1 MGKKSREKRERQM
14 YRSDPAFAA
23 LVEGARKKFPKQLV
37 GDNEHLLVYR
47 ILGGLDDEAI
57 VDLLSYMQKIAFI
70 FNGRMLFRRDG
81 NDRLLLLSFLGQKE
95 ARYAQENI
103 AANWPEGPELEDVP
117 ETRGEGFGP
126 MSEGIYPEEI
136 GVQVADRVAKDPDA
150 LQVMLEGMLD
160 RPPGDYV
167 FDIPDEVKDRVRAAP
182 EERLKQQ
189 RPN

>member
-1 MGKKSREKRERQM
+1 MGRKSREKRERQT

-23 LVEGARKKFPKQLV
+23 LVEGARKKLPKQLV

-47 ILGGLDDEAI
+47 IPGGLDDEAI

-70 FNGRMLFRRDG
+70 CNARMLFRRDG
-81 NDRLLLLSFLGQKE
+81 DDRLLLLSFLGQKE

-103 AANWPEGPELEDVP
+103 AATWPEGLELQDVP
-117 ETRGEGFGP
+117 ETGGEGFGP
-126 MSEGIYPEEI
+126 MSEAMYPEEI
-136 GVQVADRVAKDPDA
+136 GVRVAHRVARDPDA
-150 LQVMLEGMLD
+150 LRVMLEGMLD

-167 FDIPDEVKDRVRAAP
+167 FDVPDEVKERVRAAR
-182 EERLKQQ
+182 EERRKQ